1 MTKRLL
7 LLFACLLMAV
17 GMSAQKRV
25 SGHVSD
31 SDGNPLVNAAVR
43 VVGTNELAYTDAD
56 GNYTLSNVP
65 ASAKQVTISYLGME
79 SQTVDIAA
87 AGNVVL
93 KETQLGEAV
102 VVGYGSAK
110 KLGTV
115 VGTVSKV
122 TSEQIENKPVTTALD
137 ALQGKVAGVQIYNNT
152 GDVGDVSG
160 TSTTI
165 RGVGSLNGG
174 NTPLY
179 VVDGQPVDASVFY
192 MMNMNDIDSYTVLRD
207 ASATS
212 IYGSRAANGVIFVT
226 TKKGHRNEKAVVK
239 VGQSIGWTQLAK
251 SLGDPMNAT
260 QLLDYQFR
268 NGVIDGDTYAYYKST
283 GVNTN
288 WQDYYYRKS
297 APMYNTNF
305 SIAGGSEATRYY
317 ISAAYLKKSGL
328 TQYSKFKRYNLR
340 SNLETQATKWLR
352 AGLNLGLNY
361 DERASDYMQQN
372 EGIYVSQSGSQ
383 GTLLMQP
390 YYNPYNEDGTKTD
403 KIPGYSTYSPDIY
416 NKYWKSYANDARL
429 TGSAFLE
436 ITPFKG
442 FTFKSQLGA
451 DLYDTRSTGYRLP
464 SAPFASNSTS
474 GWRRESFYRGSD
486 WIITNTAEYV
496 WEVAEGHELTFL
508 LGQEGRKIDYN
519 YFTSYAT
526 GMSDDRL
533 TEISSGTDVTISN
546 LASTHTKEE
555 SLSWFGRLDYNMLN
569 KYFFNFTV
577 RNDKSSKFGSNN
589 RSATFFSG
597 GVMWNAKAEKFL
609 ADTWWLN
616 DLRVKFNVGSTG
628 NSAGIGRYDALATV
642 GTGLY
647 NGATSWGLSSPGNKD
662 LGWETQIQTTLGFNA
677 RIFDRVNFEMN
688 FYNRLTKD
696 MLMDVPVPYT
706 TGFSSQTL
714 NIGSMLNRGIE
725 IMFDVDA
732 VKNWNGLNVNVY
744 GNFTYNKNKIKE
756 LFYGLDYYNLPDYLI
771 AYVVDQSVNFFMP
784 VSAGVDPETGEQL
797 YYVPDEEGQLTDE
810 ITSSYSDDLYANT
823 GKKRYAPINGGFGLR
838 ANWKGLTLNVDFAYV
853 LGKWMIDNM
862 EYFTMNSNFATYNQS
877 RRMLDQW
884 EKPGDVTDIPKFGS
898 TRHFDTSLLH
908 NSSFLRLKNLSLS
921 YDLPESI
928 LAPTGFIKGV
938 RLMAIARNLFTV
950 TKWKGADPEY
960 DSNLTISGV
969 VPNSRE
975 YSLGIE
981 VTF

>member
-1 MTKRLL
+1 
-7 LLFACLLMAV
+7 
-17 GMSAQKRV
+17 
-25 SGHVSD
+25 
-31 SDGNPLVNAAVR
+31 
-43 VVGTNELAYTDAD
+43 
-56 GNYTLSNVP
+56 
-65 ASAKQVTISYLGME
+65 
-79 SQTVDIAA
+79 
-87 AGNVVL
+87 
-93 KETQLGEAV
+93 
-102 VVGYGSAK
+102 
-110 KLGTV
+110 
-115 VGTVSKV
+115 
-122 TSEQIENKPVTTALD
+122 
-137 ALQGKVAGVQIYNNT
+137 
-152 GDVGDVSG
+152 
-160 TSTTI
+160 
-165 RGVGSLNGG
+165 
-174 NTPLY
+174 
-179 VVDGQPVDASVFY
+179 
-192 MMNMNDIDSYTVLRD
+192 
-207 ASATS
+207 
-212 IYGSRAANGVIFVT
+212 
-226 TKKGHRNEKAVVK
+226 
-239 VGQSIGWTQLAK
+239 
-251 SLGDPMNAT
+251 
-260 QLLDYQFR
+260 
-268 NGVIDGDTYAYYKST
+268 VIDGDTYAYYKST

-390 YYNPYNEDGTKTD
+390 YYNPYNPDGSKTD

-416 NKYWKSYANDARL
+416 NKYWKSFANDARL

-451 DLYDTRSTGYRLP
+451 DLYDTRATGYRLP

-609 ADTWWLN
+609 ADTWWLD
-616 DLRVKFNVGSTG
+616 DLRIKFNVGSTG

>member
-390 YYNPYNEDGTKTD
+390 YYNPYNEDGSKTD

-784 VSAGVDPETGEQL
+784 VCAGVDPETGEQL

>member
-7 LLFACLLMAV
+7 LLLACLLMAV

-31 SDGNPLVNAAVR
+31 ADGNPLVNAAVR

-390 YYNPYNEDGTKTD
+390 YYNPYNPDGSKTD

-416 NKYWKSYANDARL
+416 NKYWKSFANDARL

-451 DLYDTRSTGYRLP
+451 DLYDTRATGYRLP

-616 DLRVKFNVGSTG
+616 DLRIKFNVGSTG